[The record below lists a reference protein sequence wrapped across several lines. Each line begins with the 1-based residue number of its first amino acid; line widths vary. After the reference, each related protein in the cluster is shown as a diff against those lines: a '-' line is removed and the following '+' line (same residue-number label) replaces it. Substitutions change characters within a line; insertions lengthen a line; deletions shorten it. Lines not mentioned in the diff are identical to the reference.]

1 MLVILDDLVLD
12 VGDYMDNHP
21 GGRFLLSHNIGR
33 DVSKFFYG
41 GYALDGNISN
51 KAKVHRHTNVARS
64 QVDTLAIA
72 RLLNNQTK
80 IMSEN
85 KQMVPTFQAV
95 IKSRTQANSSTQ
107 TIQFNFVDDTQ
118 FPLSAHRPQ
127 NFYPDLQMI
136 GKHYRI
142 SEAKSHTLHRHY
154 TVANC
159 LRQGA
164 YDEYLRALKEDNA
177 QIDLS
182 KLKGANYQDSFS
194 VSVKNYKKIKGLS
207 MKLTEND
214 FS

>member
-64 QVDTLAIA
+64 QVDTLAVA

-95 IKSRTQANSSTQ
+95 IKSRT
-107 TIQFNFVDDTQ
+107 
-118 FPLSAHRPQ
+118 
-127 NFYPDLQMI
+127 
-136 GKHYRI
+136 
-142 SEAKSHTLHRHY
+142 
-154 TVANC
+154 
-159 LRQGA
+159 
-164 YDEYLRALKEDNA
+164 
-177 QIDLS
+177 
-182 KLKGANYQDSFS
+182 
-194 VSVKNYKKIKGLS
+194 
-207 MKLTEND
+207 
-214 FS
+214 